1 MGGSGGLGGLG
12 MAEMAG
18 AGYLAG
24 NSSLAGQAASG
35 GWFTTLSDYAAGG
48 QIVQVTGSNCAWSAN
63 LITTNSS
70 ATWNVTYPITN
81 VQAGSTQWIFQN
93 PATYNECYRPTPEE
107 IAKSKLEAAARQ
119 AKLEAAASRADLL
132 LHSLLDDHQRVQIT
146 RDKFFELQV
155 NGKTYR
161 INRGRQGNVM
171 LVEGGKPVAKYC
183 AHPDI
188 WTPDGDAMIAQM
200 MMLKTDEASFLKTA
214 NRTALV

>member
-48 QIVQVTGSNCAWSAN
+48 QIVQVTGSNCVWSVN
-63 LITTNSS
+63 VLTTNSS
-70 ATWNVTYPITN
+70 ATYSVTTN
-81 VQAGSTQWIFQN
+81 QFAQQVSRPYIWGIDYSYHA
-93 PATYNECYRPTPEE
+93 PTPEE
-107 IAKSKLEAAARQ
+107 VAKSKLEAAARQ

-132 LHSLLDDHQRVQIT
+132 LHSLLDDHQRAQIT

>member
-1 MGGSGGLGGLG
+1 MANSLVGQTGGEWL
-12 MAEMAG
+12 
-18 AGYLAG
+18 
-24 NSSLAGQAASG
+24 NSLAGAYTTGSAYATGSSSGSIWSNATLAGSPIITYTVSNITSSQAA
-35 GWFTTLSDYAAGG
+35 
-48 QIVQVTGSNCAWSAN
+48 N
-63 LITTNSS
+63 
-70 ATWNVTYPITN
+70 YP
-81 VQAGSTQWIFQN
+81 GSTQWIQQVIN
-93 PATYNECYRPTPEE
+93 YSGLNLHSMHSMPPTPEE